1 MNLHSIVSGAISAV
15 LPPTNLTI
23 QVSTGYTT
31 NADGSRS
38 PSYAPSQIKSG
49 FVQALQYNDIVQ
61 LDALNIQGERRKIY
75 INGQVDGL
83 VRVENKGGD
92 LITDQN
98 GNVWLV
104 ALVTE
109 YWPGWC
115 SVAVTLQDQILL
127 NLSMIDGVA
136 VSNASGIG

>member
-38 PSYAPSQIKSG
+38 PSYAPAQIKSG
-49 FVQALQYNDIVQ
+49 FMQALQYNDIVQ

-92 LITDQN
+92 LITDPN

-104 ALVTE
+104 VLVTE
-109 YWPGWC
+109 YWPDWC
-115 SVAVTLQDQILL
+115 SVAVTLQDQIFT
-127 NLSMIDGVA
+127 
-136 VSNASGIG
+136 